1 MNKNEMLRAMD
12 LIEDEFVAEAAPECA
27 KEHAPRIT
35 LGFGKRQEGD
45 CGRKNSPRR
54 RSRRILGWASAG
66 VTVLAAAVAA
76 LWLFIPFDRSLPGVG
91 KYSGNEY
98 YEIIEKLN
106 EVTYKAPSYENN
118 FEKYIS
124 GPVKTTVEDFYYMKT
139 ESMDVPTD
147 EALDVADGSLNHGN
161 HESGN
166 YEEITDNQVDDV
178 IEADRIK
185 RSDKYIYYLYGNTLR
200 VYSIAGEDSK
210 EVGSYTFTSDPG
222 MKVAHIKEW
231 EFYLSKDCRKVMM
244 VGSFA
249 DGDLKACVGMLTLD
263 VSDPAHIKE
272 IGRIIVT
279 GNYLSSRY
287 TGDEF
292 LLMTEF
298 RVKNNPDFS
307 REENYLP
314 QIDTGNGPVSIA
326 AEDIIVPETMTSAN
340 YTVICKLDGETFA
353 LEDSGAFLSYSENFY
368 VSGEQIYATRVMSET
383 VESGQVGN
391 RKSVTEI
398 TGMSYGGDGL
408 ECTGTIV
415 VDGYVKDQYSL
426 DEYEGVLR
434 VVTTTSDMTY
444 QINTQDGLIVGMST
458 GGDDTS
464 ANLYCI
470 SLDDWQI
477 AAKVVGFAPKGETVR
492 SVRFEGETAYVC
504 TAVQVTDPVFF
515 FDLSDIEN
523 ITYKETGNIEGFSTS
538 LIDLGDG
545 YLLGIGVGANTSTL
559 KLEIYEEA
567 EAGVVSVCKYE
578 LDSVNYSQDYKAYYV
593 NRDMQLI
600 GMGIDRYSYKE
611 GDTSQERARYLV
623 VFFDGYELRELL
635 EVPLPGDV
643 DLKRAVYID
652 GYFYLFG
659 EDAFVVERIGG

>member
-1 MNKNEMLRAMD
+1 MNKNEMLRVMD
-12 LIEDEFVAEAAPECA
+12 LIEDEFVAEAAPECN
-27 KEHAPRIT
+27 R
-35 LGFGKRQEGD
+35 GRQ
-45 CGRKNSPRR
+45 NNPRR

-118 FEKYIS
+118 FEKYIR
-124 GPVKTTVEDFYYMKT
+124 GPVQSAAEDFYYLKT

-166 YEEITDNQVDDV
+166 YEEITDNQVDGV

-185 RSDKYIYYLYGNTLR
+185 RSDKYIYYLYGDTLR

-210 EVGSYTFTSDPG
+210 EVGSYTFTADPG
-222 MKVAHIKEW
+222 MRVVHTKEW

-249 DGDLKACVGMLTLD
+249 DGDLKASVGMLTLD

-272 IGRIIVT
+272 ISRITVT

-307 REENYLP
+307 KEENYLP

-340 YTVICKLDGETFA
+340 YTVICKLEGETFA

-383 VESGQVGN
+383 VESGQVGS

-398 TGMSYGGDGL
+398 TGMSYGGAGL
-408 ECTGTIV
+408 ECTGSIV

-515 FDLSDIEN
+515 FDLSDLEN

-578 LDSVNYSQDYKAYYV
+578 LDSVTYSQDYKAYYV

-611 GDTSQERARYLV
+611 GDTSQERGRYLV

-659 EDAFVVERIGG
+659 EETFVVEKIGG